1 MCRPHFGSLFYWFFS
16 VVFEDRHRS
25 PVSWESVWTLRNFC
39 VSTDFYFSSFPLF
52 SSLFPPTLPSSLLSA
67 VASWTIPHSDSSAVL
82 REEQRSEGCGWAEWW
97 IIGSEKAGV
106 GTVCAFTHLL
116 PALSSRRRALN
127 GGQTQLELKIAH
139 LFCFPSQ
146 QLSPFHRVINN
157 NYSASFAKCPFAL
170 CVWEVLAQACGSV
183 LQTYTLKAI
192 TRWKQDTLQLW
203 RKAGSVSRRL
213 L

>member
-1 MCRPHFGSLFYWFFS
+1 MCRPHFGTVCFTGFLVLCLKTDTDLQSHEKVFGLWGIFVSLQI
-16 VVFEDRHRS
+16 
-25 PVSWESVWTLRNFC
+25 
-39 VSTDFYFSSFPLF
+39 STFSSFPLF

-82 REEQRSEGCGWAEWW
+82 REEQRSEGCGWVEWW

-139 LFCFPSQ
+139 LFFPSQ

-157 NYSASFAKCPFAL
+157 NYSASFAKWPFAL
-170 CVWEVLAQACGSV
+170 CVWEVLAQVCGSV